1 MENEIKDFWE
11 KASDIW
17 SNTTVSIWGKLR
29 KITIE
34 MSIIIGSILLA
45 QYIERIR
52 EKNHELREAKEFL
65 IGLKE
70 DISADVAE
78 VNENLDNYTEYK
90 SLYSFLG
97 DFDIKKL
104 PNKDT
109 LNDLML
115 RIRGNSYLRPNTSR
129 YEGFKSSGKL
139 DQIDNKQ
146 LLNHIL
152 QFYQKEIPKLESST
166 SSWVDYHRKL
176 NDYMVEHI
184 IEYPNERSNFE
195 QIIVQPKC
203 KNLCRRLVPWM
214 QLYERH
220 NNVKDLGNKIV
231 REIAKEYNL
240 E

>member
-1 MENEIKDFWE
+1 MENEIKDFWQ

-17 SNTTVSIWGKLR
+17 GNSTVSIWGKLR

-34 MSIIIGSILLA
+34 MSVIIGSILLA

-65 IGLKE
+65 LGLKD

-78 VNENLDNYTEYK
+78 INDGIENYNDYK
-90 SLYSFLG
+90 SLYGFLG
-97 DFDIKKL
+97 NYDARKL

-115 RIRGNSYLRPNTSR
+115 QIRGNSFLRPNTSR

-139 DQIDNKQ
+139 DQIDNKK

-152 QFYQKEIPKLESST
+152 EFYQEEIPKLQSST
-166 SSWVDYHRKL
+166 NAWVDYHRKL
-176 NDYMVEHI
+176 NDLMVENI
-184 IEYPNERSNFE
+184 VEFPNGRNNFE
-195 QIIVQPKC
+195 QIITQPKC
-203 KNLCRRLVPWM
+203 KNLCRRLVPWT
-214 QLYERH
+214 QLFERH
-220 NNVKDLGNKIV
+220 NNVKDLGNKII

-240 E
+240 